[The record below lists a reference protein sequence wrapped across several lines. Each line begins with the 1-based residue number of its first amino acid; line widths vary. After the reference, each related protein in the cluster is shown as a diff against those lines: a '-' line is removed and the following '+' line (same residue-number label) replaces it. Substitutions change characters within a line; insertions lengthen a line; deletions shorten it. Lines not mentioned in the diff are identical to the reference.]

1 MSKARATPAVVEAWA
16 SLVRA
21 ERALLDKV
29 EEALKVER
37 LPPLDWYHVL
47 QELECA
53 PKGMLRQTGV
63 QARTQLA
70 QYNVC
75 RLVDR
80 LQREGLVE
88 RHQCRIDGRNNVL
101 VITAKG
107 KALRRAM
114 WPVYAAAIGEHF
126 GAHLS
131 QAEAEQLAQL
141 LAKVVRVEPS

>member
-1 MSKARATPAVVEAWA
+1 MSKARPTAAVVEAWA

-29 EEALKVER
+29 EEALKAQH

-47 QELECA
+47 HEIESA
-53 PKGMLRQTGV
+53 PKSMLRQTDV
-63 QARTQLA
+63 QDRTQLA

-131 QAEAEQLAQL
+131 QAEAEQLARL
-141 LAKVVRVEPS
+141 LAKVLPS